1 MEPSPGQTAGPRTL
15 HELAEHL
22 KAEGVKAVFIEPQ
35 LPPQSA
41 YAVAEEAHLKV
52 VEIDPNGGVPGRE
65 TYREL
70 VLFNAR
76 AVRSAFE

>member
-1 MEPSPGQTAGPRTL
+1 
-15 HELAEHL
+15 
-22 KAEGVKAVFIEPQ
+22 